1 MVISTQRLS
10 GFSTC
15 VAFISVRLIL
25 ASAQTLKDSCVVVGP
40 EIPDFHTPGEA
51 VIIRFPFLEDAI
63 RYRRL
68 RLDNSSSFHVNHT
81 SLSNQSSLRLH
92 RDRVKLSG
100 RGVLLLPG
108 QTTDSGT
115 YSYTLRSDTFCLT
128 GSISIT
134 VSADLN
140 TTVMPFSTYAG
151 ADTRIICPHLQYY
164 TRTQNA
170 RWHKNFESRA
180 LPVGRGRYS
189 IEKGIILAIRNISV
203 EDEGYY
209 TCRLTVVVN
218 NAQYNVSRT
227 WRVHVTEN
235 AAPPTVTSNR
245 PPVTS
250 SAVTSSGIS
259 SPHFVSPVNGSFIES
274 RSGSQ
279 LLLQCVVS
287 AVNPSSAE
295 LTWLINGNTPEHSH
309 LAGRALQS
317 QNRITDLTLEVQ
329 LLISILHEEDHGTE
343 LSCRWRNQEQKLE
356 VLTYIRL
363 TDSGSWW
370 SVAAVISCCFLLV
383 LAVFS
388 CQLCRKNEKRG
399 DYFLA
404 RQNSSVLRSVQHNFS
419 HA

>member
-227 WRVHVTEN
+227 WRVHVTVY
-235 AAPPTVTSNR
+235 ATYCQCTPHTVIVRHILSVYATYCHCT
-245 PPVTS
+245 PHTVS
-250 SAVTSSGIS
+250 SVRDVEVDN
-259 SPHFVSPVNGSFIES
+259 HVD
-274 RSGSQ
+274 SGSQ

-317 QNRITDLTLEVQ
+317 QNRITDLTVEVQ

-399 DYFLA
+399 DYVLA
-404 RQNSSVLRSVQHNFS
+404 RQNSSV
-419 HA
+419 